1 MRRLSIVSATLL
13 AILLLTSCTRTERS
27 AGNSSA
33 VGRDGNEVAVGPE
46 AGKITLVHFWGTWCG
61 PCKYELPSFVEFA
74 KASEGPKLR
83 WIAIANDPD
92 FGAVDEHLRGAGI
105 EMDTLL
111 DPHGATMRGWQVQ
124 AIPTTIVLDG
134 SGNELARYVGMHDWN
149 DPKQRE
155 AVLAFA
161 R

>member
-1 MRRLSIVSATLL
+1 MRRLLIAVAALLTLLFFASCSRTETGRGTTSAT
-13 AILLLTSCTRTERS
+13 
-27 AGNSSA
+27 
-33 VGRDGNEVAVGPE
+33 GRDGKAVAVGPE
-46 AGKITLVHFWGTWCG
+46 AGKITLLHFWATWCG

-83 WIAIANDPD
+83 WVAVANDPD
-92 FGAVDEHLRGAGI
+92 FGVVDEHLRGAGI
-105 EMDTLL
+105 AMDTLL
-111 DPHGATMRGWQVQ
+111 DPHGAALRGWQVQ

-134 SGNELARYVGMHDWN
+134 NGKELARYVGMHDWN

-155 AVLAFA
+155 EVLALA